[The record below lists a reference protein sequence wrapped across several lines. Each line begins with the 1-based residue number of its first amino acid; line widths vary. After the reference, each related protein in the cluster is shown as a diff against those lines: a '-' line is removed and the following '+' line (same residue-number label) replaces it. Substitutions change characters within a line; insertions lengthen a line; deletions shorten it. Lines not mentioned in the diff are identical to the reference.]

1 MHSSDVAIL
10 KGAAMPTAVVGALA
24 VVLGG
29 IFAGS
34 KGALGALIGALLV
47 VIFFTIGQGVLSYI
61 LRTNAEMATT
71 FALALYLVK
80 IGVLFG
86 FLILFQDTTAFNTK
100 VFALTVLACTLVWTT
115 AEVMVFSR
123 QKVLYVE
130 PGSGPGSGPG
140 REPAERQ
147 S

>member
-10 KGAAMPTAVVGALA
+10 RGAAIPAVLVGTLA
-24 VVLGG
+24 VVLGS
-29 IFAGS
+29 IFAGF
-34 KGALGALIGALLV
+34 KGALGALIGAFIV
-47 VIFFTIGQGVLSYI
+47 VIFFAVGQAVLSYI
-61 LRTNAEMATT
+61 LRTNPDMATT

-80 IGVLFG
+80 IGLLFG

-100 VFALTVLACTLVWTT
+100 VFALTVLACTLVWTA
-115 AEVMVFSR
+115 AEVIVFSR

-130 PGSGPGSGPG
+130 PGSGPGSGP
-140 REPAERQ
+140 AERQ